1 MGNST
6 MWKRILAL
14 SRDRIRL
21 NLTWSVE
28 YWWLST
34 AIFACDH
41 DGKGGNASAIDWVS
55 GKFLNIDVIP
65 RFLTA
70 CFFVS
75 DRTLNNYWGGGML
88 CWTCG
93 PPYFLWL
100 KSTPLTQRGNSCP
113 CVTCHRQALRG
124 RGSVCRGLIWFMV
137 CIGEFITCMLLFQLL
152 IIVPLCI
159 WSQHHVRWLFSWQA
173 KMCIGTFIHE
183 KVVREWVAEWHVE
196 RCVDEGNMDDFAC
209 VVINSL
215 SPDLLISY
223 RSVDGSL
230 AD

>member
-1 MGNST
+1 MTNNS
-6 MWKRILAL
+6 
-14 SRDRIRL
+14 
-21 NLTWSVE
+21 
-28 YWWLST
+28 
-34 AIFACDH
+34 
-41 DGKGGNASAIDWVS
+41 
-55 GKFLNIDVIP
+55 
-65 RFLTA
+65 
-70 CFFVS
+70 
-75 DRTLNNYWGGGML
+75 
-88 CWTCG
+88 

-100 KSTPLTQRGNSCP
+100 NSPWRSGGILILVWLFVNVILASSRCYYYY
-113 CVTCHRQALRG
+113 CTKKFSLNINWHEERLVGWKRCAGEVTCA
-124 RGSVCRGLIWFMV
+124 IWFMV
-137 CIGEFITCMLLFQLL
+137 RIGEFITCMLLFQLL

-183 KVVREWVAEWHVE
+183 KVVREWVAEWHVK
-196 RCVDEGNMDDFAC
+196 RCIDEGNMDDFAC